1 MCVGHLVTKC
11 FLPWWR
17 WNRLGV
23 LVVIRWCIW
32 TRLFGFALAFLFF
45 FSLSSSIFI
54 FAPSNFQSN
63 PSICYS
69 FRFGPYSFNYYFLFE
84 IIYKIRIL
92 FQFHPL
98 LFLYISDFVTILF
111 ITICF
116 IWDNFF
122 NWFFFYISI
131 LFNFFFF
138 QSSLI
143 LIFWIAIFF
152 ILVIF
157 LNWFFFLFHPSIL
170 KWMTPR

>member
-98 LFLYISDFVTILF
+98 LFFIFQILSQFFLLLFVLF
-111 ITICF
+111 EIIF
-116 IWDNFF
+116 LID
-122 NWFFFYISI
+122 FFFYISI

-138 QSSLI
+138 NQVWSSSFEL
-143 LIFWIAIFF
+143 L
-152 ILVIF
+152 
-157 LNWFFFLFHPSIL
+157 FFLL
-170 KWMTPR
+170 W

>member
-23 LVVIRWCIW
+23 LFVIRWCIW

-45 FSLSSSIFI
+45 FSLSSLIFI

-98 LFLYISDFVTILF
+98 LFLYISHFVTILF

-116 IWDNFF
+116 TWNNFL

-138 QSSLI
+138 NQVWSSPFGL
-143 LIFWIAIFF
+143 L
-152 ILVIF
+152 
-157 LNWFFFLFHPSIL
+157 FFLL
-170 KWMTPR
+170 W